1 MSNRR
6 IADLHAALTWDLDDF
21 ERGTGRI
28 ESGFNKLIGKGREMA
43 TKFRSIGRDMTMALT
58 VPIAGVATGFAVAAK
73 GMAEDV
79 LAIRNSARLA
89 GEGFEDF
96 QRLAYAAREVGVES
110 EKLTDIFKDVQ
121 DKAGD
126 FIANG
131 GGEMQ
136 DFFENV
142 APKVGVTAE
151 MFKSLGG
158 KDALQLYFDSLRK
171 ANVSQAEMIFYLEAV
186 ADEASLLIPLLEDGG
201 RAFDELGAKAPVIS
215 EEEAATLDRY
225 RDALKDLADAFRRV
239 AIAVVESGLLEALT
253 GIVESVARS
262 VGEFAEANPALFRFA
277 AGALLVVAALGPVVT
292 VLTTLAFL
300 VLPLFLAR
308 LSPILFA
315 LSALIN
321 PIGTLLVFLAKLVG
335 GFSGLIGGIGQVI
348 PFIGRLVL
356 GFARLHPV
364 AAALI
369 TVFTLF
375 GDQVVGAL
383 GRLWDRAKQVLGPA
397 FEQLFTNLS
406 HAIEAVI
413 GVFGALG
420 RTPLGQFL
428 GRLISIVGDLI
439 AALLELGGGMVIFAI
454 ELLVRAI
461 SGVLR
466 IIEGVV
472 TAAYR
477 LLSGDFAGAW
487 EIAKSAVVDAI
498 AGMFPAFQNLWNWIH
513 DTLARLGLM
522 DERVKQATGQKPGE
536 ADTKKPEPAAKTGR
550 DWFGFTPYTLPEKSR
565 AGGARGRGR
574 TGPTKEEF
582 EDRREE
588 IRLQQ
593 KLDLARLRGDQ
604 DAIKALERQK
614 ELKDRIEQYER
625 AGLSAVE
632 AKAAAERDLAEI
644 DRAKV
649 EARTELLAAR
659 EDELDMQLA
668 QLRGDWEH
676 LDYLEQQEYLRRA
689 IVELQDDG
697 FSLTAA
703 ERIAQ
708 AELLRIEQARAEN
721 AAKRLRDQQTAHAI
735 ELARLRGDRIGARR
749 LEEDQRIGDRIE
761 ELQRDSGYSRAEAEA
776 EAMKE
781 ASDRARAHVQGNFR
795 DAFRGG
801 LRAAMDGNFWGWF
814 KDKLRDA
821 SFNALAKVLDRL
833 ADRLADLAFGQQG
846 GGGGGL
852 LSALGGLFGLGGGG
866 GSSSS
871 AASGAGGHWQ
881 VGTGFG
887 PMALPGFN
895 SGGSFKVRGFAGI
908 DRNMLSLNGRPV
920 ARVGHGEIV
929 DIKKGE
935 GGGGAVRVVLE
946 DTTDLFRTRVE
957 AISGSVVS
965 EAAPGIARAG
975 SKGALRMASRQ
986 RSRRVSRS

>member
-1 MSNRR
+1 MSKRR

-73 GMAEDV
+73 GMAEDA

-89 GEGFEDF
+89 GGGFEDF
-96 QRLAYAAREVGVES
+96 QRHAYAAREVGVEF
-110 EKLTDIFKDVQ
+110 EKLTDIFKDAQ

-136 DFFENV
+136 DFFENI

-151 MFKSLGG
+151 MFKSLSG
-158 KDALQLYFDSLRK
+158 KDALQLYFDALRK

-201 RAFDELGAKAPVIS
+201 RAFDEFGAKAPVIS
-215 EEEAATLDRY
+215 EEEAETLLRY
-225 RDALKDLADAFRRV
+225 REALKELSDAFRRV
-239 AIAVVESGLLEALT
+239 TIAVVESGLLETLT
-253 GIVESVARS
+253 GIVERVARS

-335 GFSGLIGGIGQVI
+335 GFSGLIGGIGQVL

-375 GDQVVGAL
+375 GGQVVGAL

-397 FEQLFTNLS
+397 FEQLFINLS

-413 GVFGALG
+413 GVFTALG

-428 GRLISIVGDLI
+428 GKLISIVGDLV
-439 AALLELGGGMVIFAI
+439 AALLELGGGVVIFAI
-454 ELLVRAI
+454 ELLIRAI
-461 SGVLR
+461 AGILR

-487 EIAKSAVVDAI
+487 ELAKSAVVDAI

-522 DERVKQATGQKPGE
+522 DERVKQATGQKSGTSD
-536 ADTKKPEPAAKTGR
+536 ADATTIKPSRGR
-550 DWFGFTPYTLPEKSR
+550 DWSGFTPYTVPEKGKKGGGSR
-565 AGGARGRGR
+565 SARRS
-574 TGPTKEEF
+574 GPTPEEL
-582 EDRREE
+582 EERREE
-588 IRLQQ
+588 IRLQHE
-593 KLDLARLRGDQ
+593 LDLARMRGDR
-604 DAIKALERQK
+604 DAIRALEQQ
-614 ELKDRIEQYER
+614 ENFKDRIEQYER
-625 AGLSAVE
+625 AGL
-632 AKAAAERDLAEI
+632 AKTQAKVAAERDLAEL
-644 DRAKV
+644 DRV
-649 EARTELLAAR
+649 RLAAR
-659 EDELDMQLA
+659 AEFLASRAEEVELAVARLH
-668 QLRGDWEH
+668 GDWEH
-676 LDYLEQQEYLRRA
+676 VEFLERQQELEQA
-689 IVELQDDG
+689 VVDLQNEGYD
-697 FSLTAA
+697 LATA

-708 AELLRIEQARAEN
+708 DELLQIEKARAEF
-721 AAKRLRDQQTAHAI
+721 AARRLRDQKAAHEI
-735 ELARLRGDRIGARR
+735 ELARLRGDRATARR
-749 LEEDQRIGDRIE
+749 LEEERRIEDRAE
-761 ELQRDSGYSRAEAEA
+761 ELQAEYGLGRAEAEA
-776 EAMKE
+776 KALEE
-781 ASDRARAHVQGNFR
+781 ASDRARAHLQGNFR
-795 DAFRGG
+795 AAFRDG
-801 LRAAMDGNFWGWF
+801 LRAAMDGNFWDWF
-814 KDKLRDA
+814 KDKLKGA
-821 SFNALAKVLDRL
+821 SFNALAKALDRL
-833 ADRLADLAFGQQG
+833 ADRLADLVFGQLG
-846 GGGGGL
+846 NGGGGL
-852 LSALGGLFGLGGGG
+852 FGAIGAALGVGGKSGGG
-866 GSSSS
+866 GSTPGV
-871 AASGAGGHWQ
+871 ATDGLPAGF
-881 VGTGFG
+881 VGPAFST
-887 PMALPGFN
+887 
-895 SGGSFKVRGFAGI
+895 GGSFKIRGFSGI
-908 DRNMLSLNGRPV
+908 DRNILSLNGNPV
-920 ARVGHGEIV
+920 ARVSSGEIMDV
-929 DIKKGE
+929 RKGE
-935 GGGGAVRVVLE
+935 SGSGGPSVFAPNIYAPGADPAQLR
-946 DTTDLFRTRVE
+946 RVE
-957 AISGSVVS
+957 EELRALNESLEGRAVS
-965 EAAPGIARAG
+965 AVADVNQRTYGAAFSWG
-975 SKGALRMASRQ
+975 
-986 RSRRVSRS
+986 

>member
-1 MSNRR
+1 MANRR

-28 ESGFNKLIGKGREMA
+28 ESGFNRLIGKGREMA
-43 TKFRSIGRDMTMALT
+43 TRFRTIGRDMTMALT
-58 VPIAGVATGFAVAAK
+58 VPIAGVATGFAIAAK
-73 GMAEDV
+73 GMAEDA

-96 QRLAYAAREVGVES
+96 QRHAYAAREVGVEFD
-110 EKLTDIFKDVQ
+110 KLTDIFKDVQ

-136 DFFENV
+136 DFFENI

-151 MFKSLGG
+151 MFRSLSG
-158 KDALQLYFDSLRK
+158 KDALQLYFDALRK
-171 ANVSQAEMIFYLEAV
+171 ANVSQAEMVFYLEAV

-201 RAFDELGAKAPVIS
+201 RAFDEFGAKAPVIS
-215 EEEAATLDRY
+215 EEEADTLLRY
-225 RDALKDLADAFRRV
+225 RDALKELSDAFRRV
-239 AIAVVESGLLEALT
+239 TIAVVESGLLETLT
-253 GIVESVARS
+253 GIVERVARS

-321 PIGTLLVFLAKLVG
+321 PIGTAVVFLGKLALQFISAVG
-335 GFSGLIGGIGQVI
+335 GITRLL
-348 PFIGRLVL
+348 PAIGR
-356 GFARLHPV
+356 FAVGLARVHPI

-369 TVFTLF
+369 TVLTLF

-406 HAIEAVI
+406 HAVEAVM
-413 GVFGALG
+413 GVFAALG

-428 GRLISIVGDLI
+428 GKLISIVGDLV
-439 AALLELGGGMVIFAI
+439 AALLELGGGVVIFAI

-472 TAAYR
+472 TAAYK
-477 LLSGDFAGAW
+477 LLTGDFAGAW

-522 DERVKQATGQKPGE
+522 DERVKQATGAKPGE
-536 ADTKKPEPAAKTGR
+536 ADSGKPKDAPGSGR
-550 DWFGFTPYTLPEKSR
+550 DWSGFTPYTLPEKSR
-565 AGGARGRGR
+565 GGGGRSKGR
-574 TGPTKEEF
+574 TGPTKEEL

-593 KLDLARLRGDQ
+593 DLDLARLRGDR

-614 ELKDRIEQYER
+614 DLKDRIEQYER
-625 AGLSAVE
+625 AGLSAIE

-649 EARTELLAAR
+649 VARQDVLAGR
-659 EDELDMQLA
+659 EDELDLQLA

-676 LDYLEQQEYLRRA
+676 LDHLEQQEYLRQA
-689 IVELQDDG
+689 IVELQDKG

-708 AELLRIEQARAEN
+708 AELLRIEEARAEN
-721 AAKRLRDQQTAHAI
+721 AAKRMRDQRAAHAI
-735 ELARLRGDRIGARR
+735 ELARLRGDRAAARR
-749 LEEDQRIGDRIE
+749 LEEDQRIADRIE
-761 ELQRDSGYSRAEAEA
+761 DLKANYSYSREEAEA
-776 EAMKE
+776 QAIRE

-795 DAFRGG
+795 SAFRDG
-801 LRAAMDGNFWGWF
+801 LRAAMDGNFWDWF
-814 KDKLRDA
+814 KNRLQDSA
-821 SFNALAKVLDRL
+821 FNALAKTLDRL
-833 ADRLADLAFGQQG
+833 ADQLANLVFGQQ

-852 LSALGGLFGLGGGG
+852 LSALGGLFGIGGGG
-866 GSSSS
+866 GGVLSQ
-871 AASGAGGHWQ
+871 ASGIATDGLPAGF
-881 VGTGFG
+881 VGPAFST
-887 PMALPGFN
+887 
-895 SGGSFKVRGFAGI
+895 GGSFKIRGFSGI
-908 DRNMLSLNGRPV
+908 DRNILSLNGRPV
-920 ARVGHGEIV
+920 ARVSSGEIMDV
-929 DIKKGE
+929 RKGE
-935 GGGGAVRVVLE
+935 SGGGG
-946 DTTDLFRTRVE
+946 TRVF
-957 AISGSVVS
+957 APNIY
-965 EAAPGIARAG
+965 APGADPAQ
-975 SKGALRMASRQ
+975 L
-986 RSRRVSRS
+986 RRVEEELKALNDSVENRAVNAVTEFNQRTFGQGLAQG